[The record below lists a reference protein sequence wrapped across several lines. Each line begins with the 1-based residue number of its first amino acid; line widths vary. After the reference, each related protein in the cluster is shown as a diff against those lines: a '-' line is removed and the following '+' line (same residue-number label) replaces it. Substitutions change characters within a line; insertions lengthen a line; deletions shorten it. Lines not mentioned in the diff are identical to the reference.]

1 MLTYLAV
8 LFLTSFFSL
17 LAQYKLSYAE
27 GAGLKPRYSL
37 FTKFNLFIAA
47 AVLVLVAGLRYR
59 VGTDYAAYAS
69 NYYDYIIEVWQ
80 SIKSLD
86 EPVIRI
92 IAWIGSKFYNDYA
105 SMLFLAAVVTIAL
118 SMRTIYKNTDKFLFA
133 TLLYIFLGCWTGLF
147 NGVRQYLACAI
158 VFAGHRFI
166 FEKKFL
172 KYALVVFLA
181 FLTHK
186 SALIMIVFYF
196 VANRKITVMNMV
208 ILALGTVVL
217 LYSYDYVFEI
227 IGWARE
233 APLPRDTYITSSVNP
248 LRIAVAIAPALLIP
262 VYLKEIE
269 INPEKTFY
277 ANWLII
283 HGAMMVA
290 TSRSAYLARMG
301 IYTGIFTAIALPRIL
316 DKKSRQNFILETAI
330 IVFYF
335 AYWWYEIMTSSYL
348 IPFRWIW
355 ER

>member
-1 MLTYLAV
+1 
-8 LFLTSFFSL
+8 
-17 LAQYKLSYAE
+17 
-27 GAGLKPRYSL
+27 
-37 FTKFNLFIAA
+37 
-47 AVLVLVAGLRYR
+47 
-59 VGTDYAAYAS
+59 
-69 NYYDYIIEVWQ
+69 
-80 SIKSLD
+80 
-86 EPVIRI
+86 
-92 IAWIGSKFYNDYA
+92 
-105 SMLFLAAVVTIAL
+105 
-118 SMRTIYKNTDKFLFA
+118 
-133 TLLYIFLGCWTGLF
+133 
-147 NGVRQYLACAI
+147 
-158 VFAGHRFI
+158 
-166 FEKKFL
+166 
-172 KYALVVFLA
+172 
-181 FLTHK
+181 
-186 SALIMIVFYF
+186 
-196 VANRKITVMNMV
+196 MNMV